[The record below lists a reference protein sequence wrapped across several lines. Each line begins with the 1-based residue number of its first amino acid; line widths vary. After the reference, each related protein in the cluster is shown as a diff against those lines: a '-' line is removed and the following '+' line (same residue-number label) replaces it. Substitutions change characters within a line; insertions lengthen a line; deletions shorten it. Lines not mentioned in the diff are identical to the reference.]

1 MGNYKD
7 VLEGKRSKSPKI
19 HGFKGPGP
27 RVPRTKISQTHSNTS
42 LTLKKVHLV
51 DFIFLLD
58 TNILK
63 PKYISLNIPAT
74 VTNMLYN
81 IITIVLAGPLRTKLS

>member
-1 MGNYKD
+1 MKLKVMKFYDMSCNSRTATYQIIYYLD
-7 VLEGKRSKSPKI
+7 QNLLEAMDYI
-19 HGFKGPGP
+19 
-27 RVPRTKISQTHSNTS
+27 I
-42 LTLKKVHLV
+42 

-81 IITIVLAGPLRTKLS
+81 IITIVLAGPLRTKLSWNVLYQPEETS